1 MHCDAPIFSL
11 YLIALLDN
19 FNEAFCAS
27 TRSQLDFVTHGNVD
41 LVVTRREK
49 ERQASTVSV

>member
-1 MHCDAPIFSL
+1 M
-11 YLIALLDN
+11 ALLDN
-19 FNEAFCAS
+19 FNEAFRTS
-27 TRSQLDFVTHGNVD
+27 TCSQLDFVTHGNVD